1 MSKTATIKPPSN
13 TDTDRERADS
23 TSTDDSIPS
32 TEVDGPTRFKV
43 NRGPRKIFIRKSETG
58 FGFNVRGQVSEGG
71 PLKLYNGEFYAPL
84 QQVSAILTGGA
95 AERAGL
101 NRGDKILEV

>member
-1 MSKTATIKPPSN
+1 M
-13 TDTDRERADS
+13 
-23 TSTDDSIPS
+23 TSTIISGKNIFDQGNSHSGDARCQNDNLSIQSDEEP
-32 TEVDGPTRFKV
+32 RFKV
-43 NRGPRKIFIRKSETG
+43 NRGPRKIFIKKSETG

-71 PLKLYNGEFYAPL
+71 PLKLFNGEFYAPL
-84 QQVSAILTGGA
+84 QQVSAVLPGGA